1 MDEKR
6 KIKIL
11 GLFDYAMYIIGL
23 NLLFLLC
30 SIPVLTMGASL
41 TALYA
46 GLRAMVKQEPCFRA
60 FFSTFR
66 KSFGRATLFWVVLLP
81 VNVLMCFNAMSI
93 GIFRVSG
100 FLIPLILSTLLA
112 LIFLSVS
119 TMIFLFYSRFEGTV
133 LQLLQY
139 GGTLFFSHPLRG
151 LIIAVLTWLPVFLFF
166 LFPSVFLFLIVV
178 WLFLYFAAVSTVAI
192 WLMNSPF
199 IRFARDTLGMDVT
212 RVVSRESEEE

>member
-6 KIKIL
+6 KLKIL
-11 GLFDYAMYIIGL
+11 GLFDYVMYIIGL
-23 NLLFLLC
+23 NVLFLLC

-66 KSFGRATLFWVVLLP
+66 KSFGRATLLWAVLLP
-81 VNVLMCFNAMSI
+81 VNVLMCFNALSI
-93 GIFRVSG
+93 AIFQVDG
-100 FLIPLILSTLLA
+100 FLIPLILSALLA
-112 LIFLSVS
+112 LIFLGIT

-139 GGTLFFSHPLRG
+139 GSTLYFSHPLRS
-151 LIIAVLTWLPVFLFF
+151 LIITVLTWLPVFLFF
-166 LFPSVFLFLIVV
+166 LFPTIFLFMSVV
-178 WLFLYFAAVSTVAI
+178 WLFLYFAGVSTAAI

-199 IRFARDTLGMDVT
+199 IRFARDTLGMDVSS
-212 RVVSRESEEE
+212 VSSHEREEE